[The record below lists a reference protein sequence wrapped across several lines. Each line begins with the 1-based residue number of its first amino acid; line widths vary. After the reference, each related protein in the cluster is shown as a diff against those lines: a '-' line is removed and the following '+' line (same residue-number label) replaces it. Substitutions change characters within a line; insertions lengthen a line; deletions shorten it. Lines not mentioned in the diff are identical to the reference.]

1 MSVGGR
7 EGGGG
12 RRDGLKRPV
21 RTKRTG
27 LVRAKGEG
35 VKHKRWL
42 SNEPKRMIRV
52 RQIVKNAA

>member
-1 MSVGGR
+1 MSVGG
-7 EGGGG
+7 
-12 RRDGLKRPV
+12 DGLKRPV

-27 LVRAKGEG
+27 LVRAEGEG

-52 RQIVKNAA
+52 FQNVRKAGGVSTRY